1 MQFYRIIAQR
11 TSMLLRKKVYDLDIG
26 KYLQT
31 TNDKEIQIT
40 INELMSLDDNPLF
53 KILLDNKDLK
63 LRIKSV
69 GYSGSVNEDIKH
81 YPLDSIKDMVTRF
94 EEKYPDYTFKVT
106 IKPLLESNL
115 KDFIQMYEKEKEAH
129 ISFYDQL
136 MEMGEMHN
144 KKHKM

>member
-1 MQFYRIIAQR
+1 
-11 TSMLLRKKVYDLDIG
+11 MLLRKKVYDIDIE

-31 TNDKEIQIT
+31 TNDKEMKIT
-40 INELMSLDDNPLF
+40 IEELMSLNDSPLF

-81 YPLDSIKDMVTRF
+81 YPLDIIKDMVTRF
-94 EEKYPDYTFKVT
+94 EKKCPDFIFNVT

-115 KDFIQMYEKEKEAH
+115 KDFIQMYEKEKEVN

-136 MEMGEMHN
+136 MELGEMHN